1 MGIILVQFRK
11 VLFSLF
17 SGFSVCGKEQEC
29 ELLQLLFIL
38 ENKTKKI
45 LGIWGVKGRYS
56 TYSFNQ
62 IASSSFCFEKTG

>member
-1 MGIILVQFRK
+1 MGIVLVQFRK

-17 SGFSVCGKEQEC
+17 YGFSVCGNDQEC

-38 ENKTKKI
+38 ENQNQRI
-45 LGIWGVKGRYS
+45 LGIWGVKWRYS
-56 TYSFNQ
+56 IYSFNQ